1 MAEVYLGLGSNVGN
15 RVGNLRAALRRLG
28 PEVEVV
34 AVSGLYG
41 SAALPAPGVG
51 LQPDFRNA
59 VARAHTTLDP
69 AALLRRLKLV
79 ERAIGRRP
87 GPRWG
92 PRPIDVDLLLYDDR
106 RLHTRDLVL
115 PHPSMRERS
124 FVLRPLADLAPDLT
138 PPGWESTVES
148 VCAQVGSADLERV
161 AGAEWAGA
169 SVG

>member
-15 RVGNLRAALRRLG
+15 RVGNLRAALRRLA
-28 PEVEVV
+28 PAVEVV

-51 LQPDFRNA
+51 FQPDFRNA
-59 VARAHTTLDP
+59 VARGRTQLDP
-69 AALLRRLKLV
+69 LALLRVLKQV
-79 ERAIGRRP
+79 EYALGRRA

-106 RLHTRDLVL
+106 RLHTRELSV

-138 PPGWESTVES
+138 PPGWEASVAT
-148 VCAQVGSADLERV
+148 VCARLGTADSERV
-161 AGAEWAGA
+161 AGPEWAGQA
-169 SVG
+169 VG